1 MQQRSSIKTNQ
12 GRINMSDFY
21 ELKETSPPPPPPPPS
36 PQFKIPSSTSLLA
49 PTQGEPSLRHHQT
62 METPMPPSH
71 QQPSQVRFSYQ
82 KLGGGDRHHKSS
94 SHSSSDENSLLSNP
108 RNIHCVVIAD
118 HIMDCPICSRFYRNY
133 TPIYNLIILI
143 LGIALIVL
151 IIKCNNKNIPM
162 QPVFTRPTPPPPT
175 I

>member
-1 MQQRSSIKTNQ
+1 
-12 GRINMSDFY
+12 MSDFY
-21 ELKETSPPPPPPPPS
+21 ELKDSNTSPPPMSSIQSPPR
-36 PQFKIPSSTSLLA
+36 PQQPFKIPSSTSLIS
-49 PTQGEPSLRHHQT
+49 QEEDVQR
-62 METPMPPSH
+62 PMMAVKQPPPPPST
-71 QQPSQVRFSYQ
+71 QPPPVRFSYQ
-82 KLGGGDRHHKSS
+82 KLGPPSPS
-94 SHSSSDENSLLSNP
+94 YSQQMSEENSLLANP

-151 IIKCNNKNIPM
+151 IIKCNNRNVPTTYIR
-162 QPVFTRPTPPPPT
+162 TSSTPPPPT